1 MKLEVL
7 EQTYIDKL
15 MVVGHTYAN
24 IEKTSR
30 LMQSVGIDYANV
42 SKKEKMEAEEISQTI
57 LKSKNR
63 KKSKERT
70 TQLKVSKVWDALVLD
85 LFLGN
90 VDKDFWLWEDSKAVH
105 LLDYWKSLDEQL
117 AFLLVYTDPK
127 TTLNN
132 FLASKENLTPKDL
145 DALLQEWFNYNT
157 TLLNFFYK
165 NQDRALLVNTN
176 QLDKNHSKYI
186 NQLSKQIG
194 LNVNE
199 KKIHNV
205 LMDIDTFSSVSE
217 SNDGLV
223 EYLGETLFYEYP
235 EMIALYEELQSV
247 ANIYNTENMYPKTD
261 VKDAFCALVALK
273 NEQSDL
279 KEENTALV
287 NTLHKKEQAFYRDK
301 KRLKNKHR
309 KAKRNF
315 KSSESALEEKVE
327 ELSKAS
333 KKREVKFQKRL
344 SKKDFLLQ
352 KQEEENELLL
362 QQLHHVQEE
371 LEKYYLENTE
381 MKTASAK
388 LIEVKNALE
397 AQKKALESKL
407 ASTAKSAEDEK
418 LQLQKEFD
426 RKLQLSSEKATQ
438 EKTKHESEQKEE
450 NELLL
455 QQLHHVQEELE
466 KYYLENQRLKEQREE
481 KKRFYGAAERVKD
494 ELSYR
499 LGAKMIEKSKSFFGI
514 LGLPFSLMGVRS
526 QYKKDLKLKKVE
538 ELPPIESYADAYD
551 AERVRAHLSY
561 KLGETTLKTMKNP
574 LGFMVLPF
582 RLVGTRNRWKKDR
595 DS

>member
-397 AQKKALESKL
+397 AQK
-407 ASTAKSAEDEK
+407 
-418 LQLQKEFD
+418 
-426 RKLQLSSEKATQ
+426 
-438 EKTKHESEQKEE
+438 EE